1 MTITLCSVLFVLRI
15 LPYFGC
21 YEDTD
26 NSTASTVSSV
36 VSYQHQTAKDAGNL
50 RAEGFFPF

>member
-1 MTITLCSVLFVLRI
+1 MLRI
-15 LPYFGC
+15 LSYFGC

-26 NSTASTVSSV
+26 NSTASMVSSV
-36 VSYQHQTAKDAGNL
+36 VSYQYQTAKDAGNL